1 MPSLIKNTSSSG
13 VAARRRIGR
22 AARVVAACA
31 GALLAG
37 AAGAQDL
44 GLKAPAQAEPVVIHG
59 ATVHTVSGP
68 VLRDAWVYFD
78 RGAIVGLGDGPMPR
92 FARPP
97 RMIDGAGKHVYPGL
111 VTPYSQLGL
120 TEIQAVRATLDMS
133 ESGQATPEVRAVV
146 AVNPDSTLIPVT
158 RSNGVLVAGVFP
170 QVSLGG
176 LSSFFEGP
184 GGLIPG
190 RAGVIRLE
198 GWTYEDM
205 AVVEDAGLVVNW
217 PQSRPI
223 SAPWM
228 DRSDEEQTG
237 DADRAL
243 RTLEAL
249 FAGAKSYAAARAADP
264 SLPAD
269 LRFAAM
275 QALFAPGPA
284 QRPVFMVAND
294 AEQIRAAV
302 SFCQKHGV
310 RCVIVGGRD
319 AEACA
324 DLLRRHDVPV
334 IISGGTARFPR
345 RDDMPYD
352 EPYTLP
358 ARLEAAGVR
367 WALANG
373 DDTAHER
380 NLPYA
385 AALAVAHGLAPDA
398 ALRGITLSAARIL
411 GVGDRYGSLE
421 AGKSATLFIADGDI
435 LEVATNV
442 ESVFIDGR
450 AVDMDDKHKA
460 LERKYREKYR
470 QQRGGR

>member
-1 MPSLIKNTSSSG
+1 MNTLSLIVQSSWRN
-13 VAARRRIGR
+13 V
-22 AARVVAACA
+22 RVMTWLAACI
-31 GALLAG
+31 GAL
-37 AAGAQDL
+37 AAGPAAAQDL
-44 GLKAPAQAEPVVIHG
+44 GLKAPAQTEPVVIHS
-59 ATVHTVSGP
+59 ATVHTVSGQT
-68 VLRDAWVYFD
+68 LTNSWVYFHE
-78 RGAIVGLGDGPMPR
+78 GKIVGLGPGPMPR
-92 FARPP
+92 FATPP
-97 RMIDGAGKHVYPGL
+97 RMIDGTGKHVYPGL

-120 TEIQAVRATLDMS
+120 TEIQAVRATLDIS
-133 ESGQATPEVRAVV
+133 ESGQATPEVRAVA

-205 AVVEDAGLVVNW
+205 AVMEDAGLVVNW
-217 PQSRPI
+217 PQSRPL

-237 DADRAL
+237 DADRAQ

-249 FAGAKSYAAARAADP
+249 FTGAKSYAAARAADP

-275 QALFAPGPA
+275 QSLFAAGAA

-310 RCVIVGGRD
+310 RCIIVGGRD
-319 AEACA
+319 AESCA
-324 DLLRRHDVPV
+324 DLLKRHDIPV

-345 RDDMPYD
+345 RDDMNYD

-398 ALRGITLSAARIL
+398 AIRGITLSAAQIL
-411 GVGDRYGSLE
+411 GIGDRYGSLE
-421 AGKSATLFIADGDI
+421 TGRSATLFIADGDI

-442 ESVFIDGR
+442 ETAFIDGR
-450 AVDMDDKHKA
+450 AIDMDDKHKA

-470 QQRGGR
+470 QQRDGR